1 MIRRIFIRTKH
12 DPKLNRTRVQI
23 VKSVR
28 TGKKARQKILRHV
41 GVAHNDGEIEVI
53 KRSARQL
60 MEQFRA
66 DQTPRMEL
74 FSPTEYADLQEV
86 VRKAPRPEKLDV
98 DLGDCREET
107 RLSPGL
113 RDVMGRSMTNLAGA
127 RFWGRGARAQTA
139 LCGNWFWPACHSRRA
154 SVRR

>member
-1 MIRRIFIRTKH
+1 MTPHGASIMIRRMFICTKH

-23 VKSVR
+23 VESVR
-28 TGKKARQKILRHV
+28 TGKKVRQKILRHV

-53 KRSARQL
+53 KRSARQS
-60 MEQFRA
+60 MEQLRT

-86 VRKAPRPEKLDV
+86 VRKVPRPEQLDV

-107 RLSPGL
+107 RLSLGL
-113 RDVMGRSMTNLAGA
+113 RDVTGTGDGL
-127 RFWGRGARAQTA
+127 
-139 LCGNWFWPACHSRRA
+139 
-154 SVRR
+154 